1 MSTLI
6 SEESKDSVDKVLK
19 AVTDKI
25 RNNHCKQLIEILSE
39 KILKT
44 HIYEGARTMK
54 NKMKTTEME
63 DFEILYKN
71 IGNEVIKER
80 IRSSGQWYI
89 ERAIQYKRYFYS
101 LSIISIILPL
111 IISSVNILGVSWENE
126 VRIVT
131 TIASAIVSM
140 VTGLLTFTKCGEK
153 WTLYRSTIE
162 MIKSELTLFWTKTP
176 VPDEKDLVNLTY
188 RLEEIMNKEHS
199 RWKKMQQEDDKI
211 TLKSNEKNEE
221 TGK

>member
-1 MSTLI
+1 
-6 SEESKDSVDKVLK
+6 
-19 AVTDKI
+19 
-25 RNNHCKQLIEILSE
+25 
-39 KILKT
+39 
-44 HIYEGARTMK
+44 MK

-89 ERAIQYKRYFYS
+89 ERSIRYKRYFYS

-111 IISSVNILGVSWENE
+111 IISSVNILGDSWENE

-176 VPDEKDLVNLTY
+176 VPDEKDLANLTY

>member
-1 MSTLI
+1 
-6 SEESKDSVDKVLK
+6 
-19 AVTDKI
+19 
-25 RNNHCKQLIEILSE
+25 
-39 KILKT
+39 
-44 HIYEGARTMK
+44 MK

-89 ERAIQYKRYFYS
+89 ERAIRYKRYFYS

-111 IISSVNILGVSWENE
+111 IISSVNILGASWENE

-153 WTLYRSTIE
+153 WIL
-162 MIKSELTLFWTKTP
+162 L
-176 VPDEKDLVNLTY
+176 
-188 RLEEIMNKEHS
+188 
-199 RWKKMQQEDDKI
+199 
-211 TLKSNEKNEE
+211 
-221 TGK
+221 

>member
-1 MSTLI
+1 
-6 SEESKDSVDKVLK
+6 
-19 AVTDKI
+19 
-25 RNNHCKQLIEILSE
+25 
-39 KILKT
+39 
-44 HIYEGARTMK
+44 MK

-71 IGNEVIKER
+71 IENEVIRER

-89 ERAIQYKRYFYS
+89 ERAIRYKRYFYS

-111 IISSVNILGVSWENE
+111 IISSVNILGASWENE

-176 VPDEKDLVNLTY
+176 VPDEKDLANLTY

-199 RWKKMQQEDDKI
+199 RWKKMQQEDDKV